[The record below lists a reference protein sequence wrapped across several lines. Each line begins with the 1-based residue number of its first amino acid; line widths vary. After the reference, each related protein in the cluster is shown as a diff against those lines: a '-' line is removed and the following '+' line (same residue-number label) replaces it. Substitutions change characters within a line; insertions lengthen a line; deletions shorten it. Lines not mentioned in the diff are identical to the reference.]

1 MKKKSKLIKILFI
14 SFILFI
20 IYLFMIKT
28 GYYEYKIYS
37 KVQLTNEAIVKFKKD
52 ISEGKNVKIEDYIE
66 NNYYDYRNPG
76 TNLGSNIGYVIEKI
90 MNEGIKKSLK
100 ILSELFY
107 K

>member
-1 MKKKSKLIKILFI
+1 MLESNMEMPYMD
-14 SFILFI
+14 S
-20 IYLFMIKT
+20 
-28 GYYEYKIYS
+28 
-37 KVQLTNEAIVKFKKD
+37 AD
-52 ISEGKNVKIEDYIE
+52 
-66 NNYYDYRNPG
+66 YDYRNPG